1 MFPNHR
7 FRKAVLIIGGSTD
20 LGKKL
25 TDRFAKPL
33 LKRWNVFNID
43 TEPYKGASSNYEIDF
58 SDPKALDWESLKKIK
73 D

>member
-1 MFPNHR
+1 MIPNHR

-25 TDRFAKPL
+25 TDHFAKPL

-43 TEPYKGASSNYEIDF
+43 SVPYKGA
-58 SDPKALDWESLKKIK
+58 
-73 D
+73 